1 MYILTRLSAKTPRVQ
16 HIFRQL
22 SSSSRVTLYP
32 FRKQISVRAN
42 STMSVDKPLEIL
54 LVGLGSMGS
63 IYAHILEKVRDERWI
78 VLIGRPVKLG
88 SQLSLD
94 QITLYTPSR
103 ALLSTGPM
111 LRLSKAGDLTRVSR
125 SLSTLNTLIR

>member
-1 MYILTRLSAKTPRVQ
+1 
-16 HIFRQL
+16 
-22 SSSSRVTLYP
+22 
-32 FRKQISVRAN
+32 
-42 STMSVDKPLEIL
+42 MSVDKPLEIL

-63 IYAHILEKVRDERWI
+63 IYAHILEKVRTKRWI

-111 LRLSKAGDLTRVSR
+111 LRLSKAGDLTRV
-125 SLSTLNTLIR
+125 T